1 MIGRQKACVTP
12 STNPEKP
19 VRPMATRL
27 QVRAPSWSAPVP
39 FALEQLRR
47 FLLVDHL
54 AGIRGRLVGGRL
66 NDLANGCPPCWTLL
80 ISHIHDLRTPLEQVG
95 FAAAFGSTLNCKYS
109 LFNRSVALNQETLD
123 ERTWRSIAES
133 SVLA

>member
-1 MIGRQKACVTP
+1 MIGRQKACVAP
-12 STNPEKP
+12 SINPEKP
-19 VRPMATRL
+19 VRPMAARL
-27 QVRAPSWSAPVP
+27 PVRAPSWSAPVP

-47 FLLVDHL
+47 FLFVGHL

-66 NDLANGCPPCWTLL
+66 DDLANGCAPCWTLL
-80 ISHIHDLRTPLEQVG
+80 ISYVDDLRTPLEQVG
-95 FAAAFGSTLNCKYS
+95 FAAAFGSTLSCKYS